1 MNSTFEKIL
10 SDLKNKKYAPVY
22 FFMGDEPYFIDELTN
37 YIEKNVLSE
46 SERDFNLSVLYGK
59 ETDVQTI
66 LSEAKRFP
74 LMAERT
80 VVIVKEAQMLDK
92 IEEVEAYLDHVQP
105 STLLVFCYKYKNLDK
120 RKSLY
125 KKLDKNH
132 VLFESK
138 KIYPDKIPAWIND
151 FLKNKGYKIEPKA
164 SVLLSEFLGNELTKI
179 ANALEKLFILLP
191 SGTTINSKHIEENIG
206 ISKDFNVF
214 ELNNAIGAK
223 DVFKA
228 HLIVN
233 YFASNPRLNPF
244 VLTISSLFSLFVK
257 ILLYHSS
264 PDKSNAGLAS
274 AIGVNPFFLKDY
286 HTAAKNYTPRKCVDN
301 IALIRE
307 FDMRSKGVG
316 NVSATEGELLKELV
330 YKLMH

>member
-1 MNSTFEKIL
+1 MNLTFEKIL
-10 SDLKNKKYAPVY
+10 SDLKNKKYAPIY
-22 FFMGDEPYFIDELTN
+22 FFMGEEPYFIDELTD
-37 YIEKNVLSE
+37 YIEKNILSE

-59 ETDVQTI
+59 ESDVQTI

-80 VVIVKEAQMLDK
+80 VVIVKEAQMLEK
-92 IEEVEAYLDHVQP
+92 IEEIEPYLDHFLP
-105 STLLVFCYKYKNLDK
+105 TTILVFCYKYKNIDK
-120 RKSLY
+120 RKSFS

-138 KIYPDKIPAWIND
+138 KIYSDKIPAWISD

-164 SVLLSEFLGNELTKI
+164 SILLSEFLGNELTKI
-179 ANALEKLFILLP
+179 VNALEKLFILLP
-191 SGTTINSKHIEENIG
+191 LGTTINSKHIEENIG

-214 ELNNAIGAK
+214 ELNNAIGGK
-223 DVFKA
+223 EVFRA
-228 HLIVN
+228 YQIVN
-233 YFASNPRLNPF
+233 YFASNPRSNPF
-244 VLTISSLFSLFVK
+244 VLTITSLFSFFVK
-257 ILLYHSS
+257 VLLFHSS
-264 PDKSNAGLAS
+264 SDKSNAGLAS

-286 HTAAKNYTPRKCVDN
+286 HTAAKNYTPRKCVEN